1 MSKVME
7 LDFVGL
13 IIDYSPTLALCLEY
27 AELMA
32 MERIKVPEFN

>member
-1 MSKVME
+1 ME
-7 LDFVGL
+7 LYSAGL

-27 AELMA
+27 AVLMA